1 MLFSMRNQ
9 HGRWRWPAL
18 ALAYALAATMWGA
31 AEVHASET
39 AAPVFGVAALG
50 SNAGAGLSADAG
62 WRFAGGQQL
71 GIAVVGE
78 GLGTAHLGGRVAR
91 GVSASDARAF
101 TLLPLLT
108 ARAFELDLRLA
119 SGVRY
124 LRDLGA
130 LESHRDA
137 LRSTTELALLAHV
150 DLGERYLLRTG
161 VLLGF
166 DLELSPTTSLA
177 DQAQSLTLGV
187 GRVLGASTLLYASVD
202 AGGSYGF
209 DGDNGKAILRGALG
223 LRFPLGGDA
232 RTPF

>member
-1 MLFSMRNQ
+1 MLLSMRNR
-9 HGRWRWPAL
+9 HGRRRGPAV
-18 ALAYALAATMWGA
+18 ALAYAFAGTMWGA
-31 AEVHASET
+31 AQAQASEA
-39 AAPVFGVAALG
+39 AAPVFGVAGLG

-71 GIAVVGE
+71 GIALVGE
-78 GLGTAHLGGRVAR
+78 GLWTAHLGGQVAR
-91 GVSASDARAF
+91 GVSASGARAF
-101 TLLPLLT
+101 TLSPLLT
-108 ARAFELDLRLA
+108 TRALELDLRLS
-119 SGVRY
+119 SGLRY
-124 LRDLGA
+124 LRDVGA

-150 DLGERYLLRTG
+150 NLGEHYLLRTG

-177 DQAQSLTLGV
+177 DQSQSLTLGV
-187 GRVLGASTLLYASVD
+187 GRVIGDSTLLYASVD